1 LTSRERSA
9 ADDEVGRAKFP
20 HEASDCH
27 GTCGGG
33 VDHARPLSRERKVAI
48 EAERALRHDFGNAL
62 ATWHGV
68 QEVRRA
74 ALAQRSRELAQ
85 RARIHA
91 ALEDGALDLLYPSA
105 KDELRDIVAPT
116 DAEAPAGG
124 LRAKYYRFL
133 DSNGAV
139 IKPPDGSDVGQLRP
153 DEEAQLAL
161 PALSDR
167 QQLGYVVR
175 SAAADGLGVDEVI
188 AMPIVSIATGEV
200 ISALVLGFKLE
211 ELGRDRPGTELRSGL
226 WLRDRL
232 HLPALSGAELDSLTA
247 RVAGFIAAQ
256 QPETSLEIQ
265 ISGVPH
271 LLLYKHLNP
280 ASLYSPA
287 YEIALYPLTD
297 AHARLRQ
304 IRLYVLLAGAALLV
318 IGLGASQL
326 VALRLSAPVERLA
339 VTSEEN
345 RAIGSRREQT
355 GSDERRAATR
365 GTFFGR
371 CFTSTE
377 DASHGLARRH

>member
-139 IKPPDGSDVGQLRP
+139 IKPRMAPMLASCGPMRRRNLRYRRYPIGNSSDTSSAVRRPTAWGRRGDRDADRVDRNGRSNLRACP
-153 DEEAQLAL
+153 
-161 PALSDR
+161 
-167 QQLGYVVR
+167 
-175 SAAADGLGVDEVI
+175 
-188 AMPIVSIATGEV
+188 
-200 ISALVLGFKLE
+200 
-211 ELGRDRPGTELRSGL
+211 
-226 WLRDRL
+226 
-232 HLPALSGAELDSLTA
+232 
-247 RVAGFIAAQ
+247 RV
-256 QPETSLEIQ
+256 
-265 ISGVPH
+265 
-271 LLLYKHLNP
+271 
-280 ASLYSPA
+280 
-287 YEIALYPLTD
+287 
-297 AHARLRQ
+297 
-304 IRLYVLLAGAALLV
+304 
-318 IGLGASQL
+318 
-326 VALRLSAPVERLA
+326 
-339 VTSEEN
+339 
-345 RAIGSRREQT
+345 QT
-355 GSDERRAATR
+355 GRAGPR
-365 GTFFGR
+365 SPG
-371 CFTSTE
+371 
-377 DASHGLARRH
+377 H